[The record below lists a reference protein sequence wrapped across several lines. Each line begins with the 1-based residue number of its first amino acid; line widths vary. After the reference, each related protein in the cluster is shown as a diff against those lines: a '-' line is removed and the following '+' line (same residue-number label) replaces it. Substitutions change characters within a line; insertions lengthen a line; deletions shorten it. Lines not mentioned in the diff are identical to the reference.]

1 MRRHPSARLSR
12 HAGHAPGELVHIGE
26 TKTAEPRILLIEFSP
41 EHYQETTFASLAASR
56 THQPGDGTL
65 WLNVYG
71 LQDVAM
77 MAEIGRRFQLHPLV
91 MEDVLNTH
99 QRPKI
104 EDYGDYIFI
113 VTHVFDY
120 HPASRTLS
128 EEQISMV
135 LGRNVVLTFQERPA
149 GRFQPLRERLKNGIG
164 QGRRL
169 GAGYLAYS
177 LLDVIVDQYFVT
189 LDQLGDTVEE
199 LDTRLL
205 AGQADGGTLARIHTL
220 KMALLSLR
228 RALWPLRE
236 AVMTLQHGDSA
247 LLDDET
253 RVYLR
258 DVYDHLVHLLE
269 TVDMQRDL
277 IAGMVDLYI
286 STQSNQMNRQMRFL
300 TVIATLFMPLTLIS
314 SIYGMNFE
322 YMPELHWK
330 WGYFIVLGVMAA
342 IAAAMGYLFKRWRW
356 W

>member
-1 MRRHPSARLSR
+1 MSHPQPTRLSH

-41 EHYQETTFASLAASR
+41 ERYRETPLATLAKDHARPADNS
-56 THQPGDGTL
+56 TL

-77 MAEIGRRFQLHPLV
+77 MAEIGQHFHLHPLV
-91 MEDVLNTH
+91 MEDVLNTR

-120 HPASRTLS
+120 HAASRTLS
-128 EEQISMV
+128 EDQISMV
-135 LGRNVVLTFQERPA
+135 LGRDVVLTFQERPA
-149 GRFQPLRERLKNGIG
+149 GRFQPLRERLKSGAG
-164 QGRRL
+164 QSRRL

-177 LLDVIVDQYFVT
+177 LLDVIVDHYFVT
-189 LDQLGDTVEE
+189 LDQLGDTLEE
-199 LDTRLL
+199 LDARLL
-205 AGQADGGTLARIHTL
+205 AGRADGGALARIHTL

-236 AVMTLQHGDSA
+236 AVMTLQHGDST
-247 LLDDET
+247 LLDAET

-277 IAGMVDLYI
+277 ISGMVDLYI
-286 STQSNQMNRQMRFL
+286 STQSNQLNREMRFL
-300 TVIATLFMPLTLIS
+300 TVIATLFMPLTFIS

-330 WGYFIVLGVMAA
+330 WGYFIVLGLMAA
-342 IAAAMGYLFKRWRW
+342 IAGAMGYLFWRRRW